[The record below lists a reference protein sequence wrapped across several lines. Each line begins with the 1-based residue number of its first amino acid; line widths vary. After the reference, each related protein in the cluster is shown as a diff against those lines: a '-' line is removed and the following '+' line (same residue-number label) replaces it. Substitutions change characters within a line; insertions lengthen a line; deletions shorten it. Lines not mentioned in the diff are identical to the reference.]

1 MLQICLDLI
10 KHLDHKIE
18 ALDNEI
24 FNYAHRK
31 NELKMSILMSVSCIE
46 EIDAITLIA
55 GISNLR
61 IFIK

>member
-1 MLQICLDLI
+1 
-10 KHLDHKIE
+10 
-18 ALDNEI
+18 LDNEI

-55 GISNLR
+55 EISNLR